1 MKEYY
6 DETPIADDG
15 NLNLDF
21 GKYLQRI
28 KQNKKVIIRWTL
40 ISIAL
45 GVAIALSIPRK
56 YSVLTKLAP
65 ELTNN
70 TVNRI
75 SSLSQLAGL
84 NSALLGST
92 DAVYPMVYPDIV
104 NSTEFIVDLF
114 DVPVTFK
121 QKKEIIDTTLYEYV
135 LNNQKHSLIGTVI
148 SSPMLLL
155 GWIKNLVSP
164 EENEDSVNTVDS
176 FHLTKEQFQVA
187 KSIRHG
193 LEATIDKKT
202 MVVSIVVTMQD
213 PLVAAQVSRAV
224 NENLQSYVT
233 AYRTEKAKMDV
244 EYYKKLYDEAKS
256 NYFADQNRYARYVDL
271 NHGAVMQRVKVEEA
285 RLQNEANLSFQLY
298 NNISQQL
305 QNAEAKVQL
314 ETPAFVEII
323 PPTVPLKASK
333 PSRKTIVLLITLLG
347 FMAGCAY
354 VLLKKK

>member
-40 ISIAL
+40 ISIVL

-121 QKKEIIDTTLYEYV
+121 QKKV
-135 LNNQKHSLIGTVI
+135 IGQI
-148 SSPMLLL
+148 L
-155 GWIKNLVSP
+155 
-164 EENEDSVNTVDS
+164 
-176 FHLTKEQFQVA
+176 FF
-187 KSIRHG
+187 
-193 LEATIDKKT
+193 
-202 MVVSIVVTMQD
+202 
-213 PLVAAQVSRAV
+213 
-224 NENLQSYVT
+224 
-233 AYRTEKAKMDV
+233 
-244 EYYKKLYDEAKS
+244 
-256 NYFADQNRYARYVDL
+256 
-271 NHGAVMQRVKVEEA
+271 
-285 RLQNEANLSFQLY
+285 
-298 NNISQQL
+298 
-305 QNAEAKVQL
+305 
-314 ETPAFVEII
+314 
-323 PPTVPLKASK
+323 
-333 PSRKTIVLLITLLG
+333 
-347 FMAGCAY
+347 
-354 VLLKKK
+354 